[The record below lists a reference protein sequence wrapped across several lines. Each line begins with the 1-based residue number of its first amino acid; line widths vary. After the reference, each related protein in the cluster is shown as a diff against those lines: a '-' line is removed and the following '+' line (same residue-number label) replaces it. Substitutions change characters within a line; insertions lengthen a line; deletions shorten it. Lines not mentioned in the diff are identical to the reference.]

1 MSIFSNNIDNI
12 IESLQISD
20 VTENIDKKKTRS
32 LNTNSHSVE
41 FKNIEF
47 RSQKYKNSQV
57 LKREKQK
64 IADKEKVKEYLENDK
79 LNVFKRPW
87 NKLETGLKKNRILM
101 FIEIEQSNRMLTNT
115 NKLMLKEILY
125 GALKN
130 NKLNKNEIQY
140 NDQEGVIDNIS
151 ILEYKDEKY
160 SLIDKVE
167 NKTKTIVKSVKTNL
181 IGSLKKKTESNRK
194 RIEDNIL

>member
-20 VTENIDKKKTRS
+20 ATENIDKKKTRS

-101 FIEIEQSNRMLTNT
+101 FIETEQSNRMLTNT

-181 IGSLKKKTESNRK
+181 IGSLIKKTESNRK